1 MSPSSGVLPSFDNT
15 LLRVKNGQT
24 DRIRVAISEY
34 QTFVAQGYNTAKL
47 TGYEWSQLG
56 TKRPLKKTTKLT
68 GYERSSGWAQIDWVR
83 SVRT

>member
-24 DRIRVAISEY
+24 DRVRVAISEY
-34 QTFVAQGYNTAKL
+34 QTLVAQGYNTAKL

-56 TKRPLKKTTKLT
+56 TKRPLKKN
-68 GYERSSGWAQIDWVR
+68 Y
-83 SVRT
+83 